1 MTDYPLLQGMAM
13 ESIQLSP
20 YDFVVAGIIVLL
32 VLRGIWLGLLRQII
46 PLLALYFGY
55 LAASRYHAELLP
67 FLKNISDNP
76 KVVFLAAYVIMFGAT
91 YIVAFVIGKGLAQVI
106 QVTVIPW
113 FDRILGAIIG
123 LAKAVILVILVHM
136 VLGTLMAPENEML
149 RTCRTCPT
157 LNKMTD
163 VARQIIRDEEIRES
177 LRQKKPAIAIE
188 QMSSMLLENGTSDP
202 ADEPRE
208 MTIAP
213 E

>member
-1 MTDYPLLQGMAM
+1 M

-20 YDFVVAGIIVLL
+20 YDFVVAGIILLL

-46 PLLALYFGY
+46 PLLALSFGY
-55 LAASRYHAELLP
+55 FAASRYHGEILP
-67 FLKNISDNP
+67 FLKGISDNP
-76 KVVFLAAYVIMFGAT
+76 KVVFLAAYVIIFGAT
-91 YIVAFVIGKGLAQVI
+91 YLVAFIIGKGLARVI
-106 QVTVIPW
+106 QVTVTPW
-113 FDRILGAIIG
+113 FDRILGAILG
-123 LAKAVILVILVHM
+123 MAKAMILVILAHM

-149 RTCRTCPT
+149 RTCRICPT

-163 VARQIIRDEEIRES
+163 VTREIIKDEEIRDS

-188 QMSSMLLENGTSDP
+188 QMSSMLLENTVADP
-202 ADEPRE
+202 NYEPRE